1 MHHYQ
6 IVIYWNEA
14 EADFAAEVPELSGCI
29 AYGPTH
35 KVALEA
41 VQKLVEN
48 WLAEAQADGHP
59 IPDPQGRLQ
68 DEPAKQGRA
77 GRRLERIEQRRH
89 KREQARRK
97 RDSGEE
103 T

>member
-6 IVIYWNEA
+6 IVIYWNE
-14 EADFAAEVPELSGCI
+14 EEGDFAAEAPELSGCI
-29 AYGPTH
+29 GYGPTH
-35 KVALEA
+35 EVALEA
-41 VQKLVEN
+41 VQKLVED
-48 WLAEAQADGHP
+48 WLAEAEADGHP
-59 IPDPQGRLQ
+59 IPEPQGRLL